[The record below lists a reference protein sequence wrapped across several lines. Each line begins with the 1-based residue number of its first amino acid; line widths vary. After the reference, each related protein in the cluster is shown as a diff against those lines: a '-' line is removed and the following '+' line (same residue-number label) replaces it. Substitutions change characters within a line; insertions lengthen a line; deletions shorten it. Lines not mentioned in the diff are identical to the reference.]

1 MLRLLY
7 AIARMLI
14 RPRLFGL
21 AELAKPAKS
30 AKYAKPA
37 GGCEGGAGLFV
48 ANHSGAFG
56 PIMVMSCLPF
66 RVYPWVAFQIT
77 EPRTCAAYLDQDFTA
92 GELGLSPFFS
102 RCLARLL
109 CPLCVRLMKKVQAI
123 PVYRNSRRIVH
134 TLEKS
139 REILARGGKLVVF
152 PEKPAPDAPQPV
164 GELDTG
170 FINLARSFYAEQKR
184 ALRFYPVAVNKKNR
198 SLTVGAPLLFDPRR
212 PFPEEKRRIKQLLE
226 KRIAE
231 LCGEK
236 R

>member
-7 AIARMLI
+7 YIARVLI

-21 AELAKPAKS
+21 ARLARLARL
-30 AKYAKPA
+30 AKPA
-37 GGCEGGAGLFV
+37 GGCEGGAGVYV

-66 RVYPWVAFQIT
+66 RVYPWVAFEIT
-77 EPRTCAAYLDQDFTA
+77 ESRTCAAYLDEDFTG
-92 GELGLSPFFS
+92 GELGLSPLVS

-109 CPLCVRLMKKVQAI
+109 CPLCVLLMKKVEAI

-139 REILARGGKLVVF
+139 RKILAAGGKLVIF
-152 PEKPAPDAPQPV
+152 PEKPAPDAPGPV

-170 FINLARSFYAEQKR
+170 FINLARSFYAERKQ
-184 ALRFYPVAVNKKNR
+184 ALRFYPVAVNKATR
-198 SLTVGAPLLFDPRR
+198 SLTVGAPLIFDPQR
-212 PFPEEKRRIKQLLE
+212 PFPAEKRRIKQQLE

-231 LCGEK
+231 LCGGGG
-236 R
+236 